1 MINLNIYFSCGIFI
15 SQLYLWGRFLVSTDY
30 GLGMV
35 AGSKVRLNLP
45 TQLNIT
51 DNTNYNT
58 ALAFA

>member
-1 MINLNIYFSCGIFI
+1 MDVLYLYHIH
-15 SQLYLWGRFLVSTDY
+15 YLWGRFLVSTDY

-35 AGSKVRLNLP
+35 AGGKVSPKLP

>member
-1 MINLNIYFSCGIFI
+1 MQ
-15 SQLYLWGRFLVSTDY
+15 QLFVHFHLFVNQIMVYRFLVSTDY

>member
-1 MINLNIYFSCGIFI
+1 MGPSFGFDRLCLN
-15 SQLYLWGRFLVSTDY
+15 
-30 GLGMV
+30 MV
-35 AGSKVRLNLP
+35 AGGKVSPKLP